1 MSRHWTKEALL
12 EQIRGGLIVSCQ
24 AAQGDA
30 FFGPDYVS
38 RFAMS
43 AVRGGACGIRA
54 NTVPDVAAIMAAV
67 EVPVIGLIK
76 RDYEGCSCYITP
88 TMREVEELAAV
99 EVPVIAV
106 DATDR
111 PHPDGQDG
119 AAFLRAIRA
128 RFPERLL
135 MADISTFA
143 EGMAAA
149 EAGADLVSTTLSGY
163 TEESP
168 KSDLPDFELLRR
180 LAAQSPVPVIAEG
193 RLWTPEQLR
202 QAMDLGAFAAVV
214 GSAVTRPHEITRHFL
229 QGLRPDKR

>member
-168 KSDLPDFELLRR
+168 KSDLPDLSCCGGWRLSLRCRSSRRGGSGHRSSSVRRWIWAR
-180 LAAQSPVPVIAEG
+180 LPLWWAAPSHVRTKSPVIFYRG
-193 RLWTPEQLR
+193 
-202 QAMDLGAFAAVV
+202 
-214 GSAVTRPHEITRHFL
+214 
-229 QGLRPDKR
+229 